1 MPQIILYVFLGILMD
16 VAVTLY
22 TRAVSCRRKWLATIT
37 SAAIT
42 IVGLTVIEGIVTSRN
57 LLLIVAYGIGAGIG
71 TLFGMQ
77 IRIIDTGDE

>member
-57 LLLIVAYGIGAGIG
+57 LGLIFAYGSG
-71 TLFGMQ
+71 TALGTALGMT
-77 IRIIDTGDE
+77 IRINDTGDK